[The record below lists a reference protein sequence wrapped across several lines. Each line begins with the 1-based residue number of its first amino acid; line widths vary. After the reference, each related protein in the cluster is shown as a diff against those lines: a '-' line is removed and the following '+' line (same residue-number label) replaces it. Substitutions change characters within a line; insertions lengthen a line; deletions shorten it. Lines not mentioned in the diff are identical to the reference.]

1 MTYQNIFNKGIY
13 FHKAIKNKKIILK
26 SKTGT
31 MILRNMYNQMLE
43 RRMMTKAMKTV
54 PKD

>member
-1 MTYQNIFNKGIY
+1 M
-13 FHKAIKNKKIILK
+13 AIKNIKIILK

-31 MILRNMYNQMLE
+31 IILRRMYNQMLE
-43 RRMMTKAMKTV
+43 RRIMTKAIKTV